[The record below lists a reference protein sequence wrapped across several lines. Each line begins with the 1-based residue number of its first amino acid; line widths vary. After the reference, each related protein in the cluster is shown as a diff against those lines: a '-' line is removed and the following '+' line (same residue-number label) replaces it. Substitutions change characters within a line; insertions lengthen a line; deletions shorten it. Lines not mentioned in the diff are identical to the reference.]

1 MMSDTVGSAG
11 VLPAGIDDSIFRF
24 GFWMVVVTCVSGVIA
39 PFFPTSA
46 PGGYDT
52 GHAESVLWLS
62 EHGGAFI
69 AAWSTQIVG
78 MLSLS
83 GIFMVLAWQVLR
95 ECPLR
100 AVAAAMAVLV
110 ATIAFIIPKF
120 MAIWAV
126 PQMADAVI
134 NAEATA
140 DMADSLLLML
150 NVSIPFSL
158 FKSLDYLGFWMYA
171 LCALLLALPLVNQ
184 AGIDLSTKI
193 TGVAMAVYGLA
204 FHALILFWILGAI
217 PAAQMRTIGAPV
229 FGVMLIAVVAAA
241 FNFRKR
247 IEQLTTHNQESTN

>member
-1 MMSDTVGSAG
+1 MSDTLGSAG
-11 VLPAGIDDSIFRF
+11 VLPERFEDSIFRF

-95 ECPLR
+95 DCPLR
-100 AVAAAMAVLV
+100 AVAAAIAALV

-126 PQMADAVI
+126 PQMADAVV
-134 NAEATA
+134 NEEASA

-171 LCALLLALPLVNQ
+171 LCALLIALPLVVQ
-184 AGIDLSTKI
+184 AGTDSSTKI
-193 TGVAMAVYGLA
+193 TGIAMAVYGLA
-204 FHALILFWILGAI
+204 FHVLMLLWMLGAI
-217 PAAQMRTIGAPV
+217 PAAQLRSIGAPV
-229 FGVMLIAVVAAA
+229 FGIMLIAVVAAA

-247 IEQLTTHNQESTN
+247 IERLPTDNHESAN